1 MSSIEMEDKIA
12 RVSDIL
18 EQIGKLNEMVSFHK
32 NESKELS
39 MLKQYEEMRNDFVK
53 ELESILNQFN
63 LNLKIDDIAA

>member
-18 EQIGKLNEMVSFHK
+18 EQIGKLNKMVDFHK

-39 MLKQYEEMRNDFVK
+39 MLSQYQEMKNDFVK